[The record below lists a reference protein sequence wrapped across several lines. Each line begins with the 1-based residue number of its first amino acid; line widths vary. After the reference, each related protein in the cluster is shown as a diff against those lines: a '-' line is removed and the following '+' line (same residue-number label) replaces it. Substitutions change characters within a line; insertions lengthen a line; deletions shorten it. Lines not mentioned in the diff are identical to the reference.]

1 MVSKADVIVLVG
13 PMGVGK
19 STVGKKLAN
28 SMGLAFSDT
37 DATFT
42 KQYGNIAEFFAV
54 SGEEQFRA
62 IEEQLVAKAV
72 SAPGVVATGGGSVLS
87 AKTRDLL
94 TGATVV
100 YLATDGTHMA
110 KRLSQGNRP
119 LLKNGL
125 TDWNRIYSERK
136 PIYEAIADITIDSS
150 GHPIKQ
156 TVTEI
161 REALGLQ

>member
-28 SMGLAFSDT
+28 TMGIEFRDT
-37 DATFT
+37 DAMFT
-42 KQYGNIAEFFAV
+42 KQHGNITEFFAV
-54 SGEEQFRA
+54 RGEETFRA
-62 IEEQLVAKAV
+62 IEEQIVAEAL
-72 SAPGVVATGGGSVLS
+72 SSPGVVATGGGSVLS
-87 AKTRDLL
+87 EKTRALL
-94 TGATVV
+94 ANSTVV

-125 TDWNRIYSERK
+125 SDWNRIYSQRK
-136 PIYEAIADITIDSS
+136 PIYEALADITIDSS

>member
-1 MVSKADVIVLVG
+1 MVSKADVIVLIG

-28 SMGLAFSDT
+28 SIGLDFRDT
-37 DATFT
+37 DLIFVKSHGAIGDYFE
-42 KQYGNIAEFFAV
+42 IH
-54 SGEEQFRA
+54 GEEAFRR
-62 IEEQLVAKAV
+62 IEEQIVADAI
-72 SAPGVVATGGGSVLS
+72 STGGVVATGGGAVLS
-87 AKTRDLL
+87 ANTRELL
-94 TGATVV
+94 RGVTVV

-125 TDWNRIYSERK
+125 ADWNRIYAERK
-136 PIYEAIADITIDSS
+136 PIYADIADVTIDSS

-161 REALGLQ
+161 REALAI

>member
-1 MVSKADVIVLVG
+1 MVSKSDVIVLIG

-28 SMGLAFSDT
+28 SIGVNFRDT
-37 DATFT
+37 DSIFVKEHGAISDYFD
-42 KQYGNIAEFFAV
+42 AH
-54 SGEEQFRA
+54 GEEAFRK
-62 IEEQLVAKAV
+62 IEEQIVADAISV
-72 SAPGVVATGGGSVLS
+72 AGVVATGGGAVLS
-87 AKTRDLL
+87 AKTRERLRN
-94 TGATVV
+94 ATVV

-110 KRLSQGNRP
+110 KRLSQGSRP

-125 TDWNRIYSERK
+125 ADWNRIYAERK
-136 PIYEAIADITIDSS
+136 PIYAEIADVTIDSS

-161 REALGLQ
+161 REALAI

>member
-1 MVSKADVIVLVG
+1 MVSKSDVIVLIG

-28 SMGLAFSDT
+28 AIGVEFRDT
-37 DATFT
+37 DSIFVKAH
-42 KQYGNIAEFFAV
+42 GAISEFFETH
-54 SGEEQFRA
+54 GEEAFRK
-62 IEEQLVAKAV
+62 IEEQIVADAI
-72 SAPGVVATGGGSVLS
+72 AIGGVVATGGGAVLS
-87 AKTRDLL
+87 ASTRDRLRN
-94 TGATVV
+94 ATVV

-110 KRLSQGNRP
+110 KRLSQGSRP

-125 TDWNRIYSERK
+125 SDWNRIYAERK
-136 PIYEAIADITIDSS
+136 PIYSEIADVTIDSS

-161 REALGLQ
+161 REALAI